1 MNLDRFNLNLLVALD
16 TLLHSQSLT
25 DAAEKVNL
33 TQSAMSM
40 ALKRLREHFN
50 DELVIYSSGPQQFTP
65 LAIALMPRS
74 SRSR

>member
-25 DAAEKVNL
+25 HAAEKVNL

-40 ALKRLREHFN
+40 ALKRLREH
-50 DELVIYSSGPQQFTP
+50 LPSQLWRPPCKCYP
-65 LAIALMPRS
+65 
-74 SRSR
+74 